1 MAGLS
6 HLVVRFSGSAGR
18 TYGVFSKGLTR
29 TLLIFFDLAW
39 RLRIRFPYIYLVASM
54 MFNVRL
60 QVHIEIHWNPQQAH
74 VVGSTAMFTP
84 AKCLHSNGNWYDNA
98 TKVTWLVYA
107 VSFCHTSPVPLEE
120 GMKWCPMRW
129 ASSLSSPPGR
139 WHDSGRKWEHG
150 LLLTLPFLLGET
162 RTKGWQIKHKT
173 HNFILRIQK
182 EWLTN
187 MYIYLSFCVS
197 SHKHVHRLCL
207 LDCV

>member
-60 QVHIEIHWNPQQAH
+60 QVHIEIHWNPNK
-74 VVGSTAMFTP
+74 FTSLGALP
-84 AKCLHSNGNWYDNA
+84 CLHSRNVCTSTEDISNWYDNA

-107 VSFCHTSPVPLEE
+107 VSFCHKPSAFGRRDEVMPDEMSQHKRL
-120 GMKWCPMRW
+120 W
-129 ASSLSSPPGR
+129 A
-139 WHDSGRKWEHG
+139 
-150 LLLTLPFLLGET
+150 
-162 RTKGWQIKHKT
+162 
-173 HNFILRIQK
+173 
-182 EWLTN
+182 
-187 MYIYLSFCVS
+187 
-197 SHKHVHRLCL
+197 HRL
-207 LDCV
+207 DAGMTEWREVEAWITFDTAFFARGNKN

>member
-60 QVHIEIHWNPQQAH
+60 QVHIEIHWNPNK
-74 VVGSTAMFTP
+74 FTLLRALP
-84 AKCLHSNGNWYDNA
+84 CLHLQNVCTSKEDTSSWYDNA

-129 ASSLSSPPGR
+129 ASTSDFELTAWTLAWQWRGVEA
-139 WHDSGRKWEHG
+139 WIT
-150 LLLTLPFLLGET
+150 LTLPFFCSGKQELKDDKSNAKPTTG
-162 RTKGWQIKHKT
+162 
-173 HNFILRIQK
+173 
-182 EWLTN
+182 
-187 MYIYLSFCVS
+187 SFKS
-197 SHKHVHRLCL
+197 KRN
-207 LDCV
+207 D